1 MNNKDNEITDKVQLK
16 PRCSV
21 YDLCPAP
28 MEKYCGKFCYLELYY
43 LRAENF
49 GEDFEHQAPKQ

>member
-16 PRCSV
+16 PKCSV

-28 MEKYCGKFCYLELYY
+28 REECGKFCYLELDY
-43 LRAENF
+43 LRAESF
-49 GEDFEHQAPKQ
+49 GEDFEHQAAKY